1 MEFDITTI
9 IVFVL
14 GALFTGLGALLPGLS
29 ARIKAWRKETIPA
42 GYDWL
47 LDELADIGVKAAQ
60 QVYQDAD
67 GPAKLAYAKNYVKV
81 AAKGR
86 GIVFD
91 DKVIET
97 TIEAKV
103 YDLKR
108 LLELRA
114 D

>member
-1 MEFDITTI
+1 MEFDITTL

-14 GALFTGLGALLPGLS
+14 GALFTGLGALLPALS

-60 QVYQDAD
+60 QVYKDAD
-67 GPAKLAYAKNYVKV
+67 GKLEYAKNYVKV
-81 AAKGR
+81 AAKAR
-86 GIVFD
+86 GVVFD

-108 LLELRA
+108 LLESA